1 MTGEVFP
8 ISPEEVDRGQVGKE
22 RILSE
27 KREFRLIICAF
38 TKKQKN
44 ILYRVTL
51 ASHQHFELTPRLQMQ
66 RESQTGLKN
75 IRTSMF
81 LKIKIGNEMPFVHIL
96 SLQTYQRSLYVKSI
110 TLIILESTSF
120 HEYVGIFSQI
130 EHILPIQFTKRN
142 QVFSRECGDHK
153 YVSISQTT
161 FCHMAF
167 LRCTVHS

>member
-51 ASHQHFELTPRLQMQ
+51 ASHQHFELTPRL
-66 RESQTGLKN
+66 
-75 IRTSMF
+75 
-81 LKIKIGNEMPFVHIL
+81 
-96 SLQTYQRSLYVKSI
+96 
-110 TLIILESTSF
+110 
-120 HEYVGIFSQI
+120 
-130 EHILPIQFTKRN
+130 
-142 QVFSRECGDHK
+142 
-153 YVSISQTT
+153 
-161 FCHMAF
+161 
-167 LRCTVHS
+167 